1 MEDLVPFILG
11 VLLGSLIGSRI
22 TGRTRTAISAL
33 IVVLSGVAAT
43 VLSGEFHES
52 WIYLLLDGAEAA
64 VGLALGLLIARR
76 RQRSRIGSRPL
87 TPIQPRR

>member
-22 TGRTRTAISAL
+22 TGRTRTAIS
-33 IVVLSGVAAT
+33 IVVLSGVAET